1 MMESMGS
8 MEDTEHWANVAAEE
22 LARALDLTGIGFMG
36 AAGDEDGEVS
46 VAFNS
51 LADAEALMTLA
62 VPQNVDA
69 GSLYDRATSSCLTIT
84 ALTEQDERPS
94 DEQIQTAIRA
104 GWTWTIHPAM
114 RGRRMGWHVSVDI
127 PAADANQVTANLNAL
142 RLGGVL

>member
-1 MMESMGS
+1 MMDSMD
-8 MEDTEHWANVAAEE
+8 DTERWANVAAEE

-36 AAGDEDGEVS
+36 TAGDEDGDVS

-62 VPQNVDA
+62 VPQNTAV
-69 GSLYDRATSSCLTIT
+69 GSLYDRATSSCLTM
-84 ALTEQDERPS
+84 AAFAESGVDPS
-94 DEQIQTAIRA
+94 EESVEHAIRA

-142 RLGGVL
+142 RLGGVA

>member
-1 MMESMGS
+1 MMSGMGP
-8 MEDTEHWANVAAEE
+8 MDDTEHWANVAAEE
-22 LARALDLTGIGFMG
+22 LARALELTGIGFMG
-36 AAGDEDGEVS
+36 TAGDEDGDVS

-62 VPQNVDA
+62 VPQNIA
-69 GSLYDRATSSCLTIT
+69 TGSLYDRATSSCLTM
-84 ALTEQDERPS
+84 AAFVESGTEPTDA
-94 DEQIQTAIRA
+94 QIEHAIRT

-142 RLGGVL
+142 RLGGVA

>member
-1 MMESMGS
+1 MMESMGPVD
-8 MEDTEHWANVAAEE
+8 DTGHWANVAAEE
-22 LARALDLTGIGFMG
+22 LARALELTGIGFMG
-36 AAGDEDGEVS
+36 SAGDEDGDVS

-62 VPQNVDA
+62 VPQSTVL
-69 GSLYDRATSSCLTIT
+69 GGLYDRATSSCLTM
-84 ALTEQDERPS
+84 ASLADSNERP
-94 DEQIQTAIRA
+94 EGEAIEHAILA

-142 RLGGVL
+142 RLGGVA

>member
-1 MMESMGS
+1 MMSDSMD
-8 MEDTEHWANVAAEE
+8 DTQHWANVAAEE
-22 LARALDLTGIGFMG
+22 LAIALSLTGIGFMG
-36 AAGDEDGEVS
+36 TAGDEDGDVS

-69 GSLYDRATSSCLTIT
+69 GSLYDRATSSCLTMT
-84 ALTEQDERPS
+84 ALAELAERPS
-94 DEQIQTAIRA
+94 DEQIEHAIRD

-142 RLGGVL
+142 RIGGVR

>member
-1 MMESMGS
+1 MMDSIGPVD
-8 MEDTEHWANVAAEE
+8 DTAHWANIAAEE

-36 AAGDEDGEVS
+36 TAGDEDGDVS

-62 VPQNVDA
+62 VPQSA
-69 GSLYDRATSSCLTIT
+69 AIGGLYDRATSSCLTM
-84 ALTEQDERPS
+84 ASFAEAVEPPS
-94 DEQIQTAIRA
+94 DEQIEHAIVT
-104 GWTWTIHPAM
+104 GWTWTIHPNM

-142 RLGGVL
+142 RLGGAV

>member
-1 MMESMGS
+1 MMSSSMD
-8 MEDTEHWANVAAEE
+8 DTEHWANVAAEE

-36 AAGDEDGEVS
+36 AAGDEDGDVS
-46 VAFNS
+46 VAFHT

-62 VPQNVDA
+62 VPQNMDA
-69 GSLYDRATSSCLTIT
+69 GSLYDRATSSCVTMSEL
-84 ALTEQDERPS
+84 AEHGENPS
-94 DEQIQTAIRA
+94 DGQIEHAIRS